1 MKIVQIV
8 KKNDKKVFVHFDND
22 EKIVLSKDLVYQNG
36 LRKSDEISEEQLKN
50 LLEQE
55 KKINIKQKALALLGG
70 RFHAKRELFNKL
82 RRHSSDT
89 KLIEECLSDLEQL
102 GLINDK
108 IFAAIYTQD
117 KIRWNRWSRPKI
129 KVELFKRGISKEIIN
144 EVIEIFFDSKLEKE
158 KALELIRKKLNQWK
172 GRITDKKIMFQKL
185 TFYLISKGY
194 DYELFYEI
202 LQNELKLYDENSN

>member
-55 KKINIKQKALALLGG
+55 KKINIKQKALALLG
-70 RFHAKRELFNKL
+70 RRAHSKRELFNKL

-89 KLIEECLSDLEQL
+89 KLIEECLSDLEQK
-102 GLINDK
+102 GLIDDK
-108 IFAAIYTQD
+108 IFATLYTQD
-117 KIRWNRWSRPKI
+117 KIRWKKWGRPKI
-129 KVELFKRGISKEIIN
+129 KIELFKRGVTKEIIN
-144 EVIEIFFDSKLEKE
+144 EVIENFFDSNLEKE
-158 KALELIRKKLNQWK
+158 KILELVRKKLNQFK
-172 GRITDKKIMFQKL
+172 GKITDKKIIYQKL
-185 TFYLISKGY
+185 MYYLLSKGY
-194 DYELFYEI
+194 DIELVIDI
-202 LQNELKLYDENSN
+202 LKKELNFDEEESI